1 MRLREIDNELDFEVQ
16 GNELDLINSRFINE
30 PFRNLEKCLNRFTF
44 FPMEQQRV
52 SDLQKMVQ
60 KSRILKKEHINADL
74 MIEVIP
80 EGLIKMQII
89 Y

>member
-1 MRLREIDNELDFEVQ
+1 M
-16 GNELDLINSRFINE
+16 INSRFINE
-30 PFRNLEKCLNRFTF
+30 PFKNLEKCLGRFNF

-52 SDLQKMVQ
+52 SDLQKMLQ
-60 KSRILKKEHINADL
+60 KSRILKKENINADL

-80 EGLIKMQII
+80 EGLIKMQLI